1 MNWQASAGAAR
12 NSRTRARRRRQHFP
26 IRVSYPAKT
35 QPVISQPQGWRYVC
49 GTSPTFPDDR
59 SMVAFGVIA
68 DI

>member
-1 MNWQASAGAAR
+1 MSVGIGRVDGLIDERLFAAVRESA
-12 NSRTRARRRRQHFP
+12 
-26 IRVSYPAKT
+26 
-35 QPVISQPQGWRYVC
+35 C